1 MTQTETQAEENPH
14 NSQSKTYAFSP
25 LSLTRV
31 LPFLPL
37 SQSSVDY
44 EVYRREQPELI
55 DELLADSS
63 TQVLVVSGSKIAVP
77 RGMGAV
83 AQAASVKLRAA
94 MLPATYL
101 EDFITRARETRPLC
115 VVFLGSKSG
124 KSYLSLSI
132 PTASLTAAQQASSMN
147 KTPGTMAGEPLPGTF
162 LDGIV
167 RKFDWVDLRDFA
179 PRASALEAG
188 LATSAVSVS
197 TWQSYQ
203 RFCPQCG
210 APVVSTLAGWAQ
222 KCTNPEHNETLFPRI
237 EPAVI
242 TAVVDS
248 QDRILLQH
256 NKAWKNPKLMSVS
269 AGFVEAGE
277 NLEHAV
283 KRETMEEVGIK
294 LGDLAYEGS
303 QPWPFQRSLM
313 VAFKARALTT
323 DIHVDGVEVAT
334 AAWFSRDDFTRGLA
348 MGEFELPTKAAVA
361 RYQIQEWYGQ
371 EL

>member
-1 MTQTETQAEENPH
+1 VSTLLNNTATQ
-14 NSQSKTYAFSP
+14 
-25 LSLTRV
+25 LML
-31 LPFLPL
+31 
-37 SQSSVDY
+37 
-44 EVYRREQPELI
+44 
-55 DELLADSS
+55 
-63 TQVLVVSGSKIAVP
+63 VSGGKVAVP
-77 RGMGAV
+77 RGQGAL
-83 AQAASVKLRAA
+83 AQAASVKLRLA
-94 MLPATYL
+94 MIPATYMR
-101 EDFITRARETRPLC
+101 DFIERARTMREAAATTFSASEKAAARAARAARPL
-115 VVFLGSKSG
+115 VVFLGTKQG
-124 KSYLSLSI
+124 NAAKSYLSLAI
-132 PTASLTAAQQASSMN
+132 PTNALAATERAAAASAATPRPA
-147 KTPGTMAGEPLPGTF
+147 PGTQAGEPLPGT
-162 LDGIV
+162 LLSDIV
-167 RKFDWVDLRDFA
+167 NKFDWVDLRDFA

-197 TWQSYQ
+197 NWQSYQ

-210 APVVSTLAGWAQ
+210 AQVQPTNAGWAQ
-222 KCTNPEHNETLFPRI
+222 RCTNLEHNEILFPRI

-242 TAVVDS
+242 TAVTDS
-248 QDRILLQH
+248 QDRLLLQH

-283 KRETMEEVGIK
+283 KRETMEEVGIE

-323 DIHVDGVEVAT
+323 EIQVDGVEVG
-334 AAWFSRDDFTRGLA
+334 AARWFSRDEFTIALA
-348 MGEFELPTKAAVA
+348 NGEFELPTKAAVA

>member
-1 MTQTETQAEENPH
+1 M
-14 NSQSKTYAFSP
+14 
-25 LSLTRV
+25 

-37 SQSSVDY
+37 SQGTVDY
-44 EVYRREQPELI
+44 EVDRRNDPGLI
-55 DELLADSS
+55 KKLLNNTAA
-63 TQVLVVSGSKIAVP
+63 QLMLVSGGKVAVP
-77 RGMGAV
+77 HGQGAV
-83 AQAASVKLRAA
+83 AQAESVKLRLA
-94 MLPATYL
+94 MIPATYMR
-101 EDFITRARETRPLC
+101 DFIEASQRSQQSGTGTGSATNLRSPL
-115 VVFLGSKSG
+115 VVFLGTKQG
-124 KSYLSLSI
+124 NAAKSYLSLTI
-132 PTASLTAAQQASSMN
+132 PTSALKAAEESATSHA
-147 KTPGTMAGEPLPGTF
+147 TPGTHAGEPLPGS
-162 LDGIV
+162 LLGDIV

-179 PRASALEAG
+179 PRASSLEAG

-197 TWQSYQ
+197 NWQSYQ

-210 APVVSTLAGWAQ
+210 ARVSPANAGWAQ
-222 KCTNPEHNETLFPRI
+222 RCTNPDHGEILFPRI

-242 TAVVDS
+242 TAVTDS

-283 KRETMEEVGIK
+283 RRETMEEVGIT

-323 DIHVDGVEVAT
+323 DIHVDGVEVDT
-334 AAWFSRDDFTRGLA
+334 ARWFSRDEFTMALA
-348 MGEFELPTKAAVA
+348 NGEFELPTRAAVA